1 MMHDDSPLQDQPAER
16 AVGVSAARERL
27 WGVVG
32 GLVGSSVGVGSF
44 LVAWL
49 IDRAPWN
56 ELSGAPYPPFLA
68 ARRMIG
74 LDYYLLSVVLLG
86 MAFLA
91 CALLGLR
98 LGRFP
103 RSDGYG
109 ATLVG
114 GLLCALGGVVLFVRV
129 FAITH

>member
-1 MMHDDSPLQDQPAER
+1 MHSEFPMHEEPALR
-16 AVGVSAARERL
+16 SVGVSGARERL

-32 GLVGSSVGVGSF
+32 GLVGSAVGVGSF

-49 IDRAPWN
+49 VDRAPWK

-68 ARRMIG
+68 AHRTIA
-74 LDYYLLSVVLLG
+74 LDYYLLGLVLLG
-86 MAFLA
+86 MGFLA
-91 CALLGLR
+91 YALIGLR

-109 ATLVG
+109 ATLIG
-114 GLLCALGGVVLFVRV
+114 AILCVLGGVVLFVRV

>member
-1 MMHDDSPLQDQPAER
+1 MPTDSPSHDQPAGR
-16 AVGVSAARERL
+16 AVGVSDARERL
-27 WGVVG
+27 WGAIG
-32 GLVGSSVGVGSF
+32 GLVGSAIGVGSF

-49 IDRAPWN
+49 ADRAPWK

-68 ARRMIG
+68 ARRMIA
-74 LDYYLLSVVLLG
+74 LDYYLLGVVLLG
-86 MAFLA
+86 MGFLG
-91 CALLGLR
+91 CALIGVR

-109 ATLVG
+109 ATLIG
-114 GLLCALGGVVLFVRV
+114 AILCALGGVVLFLRV